1 MSQLVMEYDTTGTTN
16 STLNDLFKF
25 NVSNPFYLLAP
36 VYYYNFYASYLM
48 PALALYCGQIGG
60 VHNAGVGFN
69 AQRLLPSISRGLTNL
84 LFANG
89 IDFSGDTGDYNF
101 IKKWA
106 TRTKLLKRLKQAY
119 EYTVAGGTSLLK
131 INRSNGELFI
141 TSHRIDT
148 YFVDVDASGKIINAK
163 IFYDAIHN
171 TVKRENQEYNTHY
184 GICETRYFNKDG
196 IPCVKHEVY
205 RGASTLQTE
214 AISRTTF
221 VSSSKVGWTELPSE
235 IRKYIKDSHPSII
248 IDKEQY
254 LPFKDYL
261 GCMLWTFTEDI
272 PQIPNSI
279 FGEPIGAIL
288 QSESLEYDQIK
299 FFGRNEVDL
308 ARARAL
314 VPEEMWNND
323 DPDASRENS
332 LSDRFYQKIS
342 SAGSDS
348 DKITPIQFQLR
359 AEQIRNQK
367 EGILRDCALKLG
379 LSAST
384 IASFLNEGAGARTAT
399 EIVSER
405 TKTDTWIKST
415 ISVIRDDLDEFLNYI
430 MRFYDKGRIN
440 IVFKCEEQVP
450 PLDLK
455 KVNSDIFSAGNMSPK
470 RYVRDTYKNLS
481 QVEQEEEIAFLEEK
495 LAMKEQMQN
504 ADIAI
509 KTQAVDSNLSPNE
522 NVSVNSQVDKS

>member
-1 MSQLVMEYDTTGTTN
+1 M
-16 STLNDLFKF
+16 
-25 NVSNPFYLLAP
+25 
-36 VYYYNFYASYLM
+36 
-48 PALALYCGQIGG
+48 
-60 VHNAGVGFN
+60 
-69 AQRLLPSISRGLTNL
+69 
-84 LFANG
+84 
-89 IDFSGDTGDYNF
+89 
-101 IKKWA
+101 
-106 TRTKLLKRLKQAY
+106 
-119 EYTVAGGTSLLK
+119 
-131 INRSNGELFI
+131 
-141 TSHRIDT
+141 
-148 YFVDVDASGKIINAK
+148 
-163 IFYDAIHN
+163 
-171 TVKRENQEYNTHY
+171 
-184 GICETRYFNKDG
+184 
-196 IPCVKHEVY
+196 
-205 RGASTLQTE
+205 
-214 AISRTTF
+214 
-221 VSSSKVGWTELPSE
+221 
-235 IRKYIKDSHPSII
+235 

-342 SAGSDS
+342 STGNDS